1 MMTFMKISM
10 QKKYQLAV
18 ILALL
23 VSLLMSNARAET
35 LIVPESINHMNF
47 DKKLVRSIWGDDIG
61 FIAALGSNGQDQ
73 NLQAKKSVGCTLQ
86 VSMELMNG
94 KMLDLFS
101 LNLAAGD
108 LERNILMH
116 IAKENENYVELMRQ
130 YFAKA
135 QEDYR
140 KFQLKTYFNPKKL
153 IVKPQKL
160 EILIEGVLVNLFDD
174 YGHEQKEAFYQISFI
189 RLGEKLLIKE
199 FKSIAK
205 EAKEEMK

>member
-1 MMTFMKISM
+1 MYLPF
-10 QKKYQLAV
+10 V
-18 ILALL
+18 
-23 VSLLMSNARAET
+23 
-35 LIVPESINHMNF
+35 
-47 DKKLVRSIWGDDIG
+47 
-61 FIAALGSNGQDQ
+61 
-73 NLQAKKSVGCTLQ
+73 
-86 VSMELMNG
+86 
-94 KMLDLFS
+94 LDLEEG
-101 LNLAAGD
+101 NIEWKRD
-108 LERNILMH
+108 RILMH
-116 IAKENENYVELMRQ
+116 VAKENENYVELMRQ

-199 FKSIAK
+199 FKSITK